1 MKTKKFFLMAAMLLT
16 SVCTFAQ
23 SENNEPLKGDVNGD
37 GKVDVADITAIVKI
51 IMNDQSSFV
60 RYFYLGTTQPTAEN
74 YKTLSGVVTSYSSID
89 DAIKS
94 TVSVSTGETLY
105 MMCPIEWMDGKNV
118 EIVGVSENIT
128 NFQEPYD
135 DTTIPGYA
143 IYKTQ
148 VWNDASTMIFNKT
161 YTLTVNQQTPQETF
175 EVEWG
180 YIHNDICYVLG
191 TKKTTTVAGIY
202 EITIPDSV
210 GENGATFYFTT
221 PYDKPITSV
230 KQDTGLGQIPLHFLP
245 GTAMGGTDPLRYIY
259 QDLDGNS
266 IPGTYTLIVS

>member
-1 MKTKKFFLMAAMLLT
+1 MAAMLLT
-16 SVCTFAQ
+16 SVCAFAQ

-74 YKTLSGVVTSYSSID
+74 YKTRSGVVTSYSSID

-105 MMCPIEWMDGKNV
+105 MMCPIEWMDEKNV
-118 EIVGVSENIT
+118 EIVGASENIT

-191 TKKTTTVAGIY
+191 TKQTTTVAGTY
-202 EITIPDSV
+202 EFTIPDYTAPQ
-210 GENGATFYFTT
+210 GGILYFNV
-221 PYDKPITSV
+221 PADKPITSV
-230 KQDTGLGQIPLHFLP
+230 KFDTGLGQISLRFLP
-245 GTAMGGTDPLRYIY
+245 GTSVSGSNPLRYIY
-259 QDLDGNS
+259 QDLDGAMV
-266 IPGTYTLIVS
+266 PDTYTLIVS